1 MSCNYFF
8 YDLGYRLSDPDP
20 LTGSFRDAVGY
31 EKLDTYATML
41 GLATKT
47 NIELAEATP
56 TVSTLDAV
64 RSAIGQGTHSYT
76 TANINRYTCTLAN
89 GGTVYNLYLVD
100 RIQTASGE
108 VVSKTEPV
116 IDNVADVSQEN
127 LALVKEGMR
136 LVSTDSSKRVLSV
149 LDEQGITTAGKT
161 GTAQESE
168 NRPDHSLFT
177 GFASYENPEI
187 VATIVIPYGGGSTNA
202 TPAFRD
208 VIAAYYDLDLSGDE

>member
-1 MSCNYFF
+1 M
-8 YDLGYRLSDPDP
+8 
-20 LTGSFRDAVGY
+20 
-31 EKLDTYATML
+31 
-41 GLATKT
+41 
-47 NIELAEATP
+47 
-56 TVSTLDAV
+56 
-64 RSAIGQGTHSYT
+64 
-76 TANINRYTCTLAN
+76 
-89 GGTVYNLYLVD
+89 
-100 RIQTASGE
+100 
-108 VVSKTEPV
+108 
-116 IDNVADVSQEN
+116 
-127 LALVKEGMR
+127 
-136 LVSTDSSKRVLSV
+136 STDSSKRVLSV